1 MSLDFDVLMANIRAQ
16 VHQYIEHVLVE
27 CCKEYNLPFQDV
39 RDRIFQS
46 KCLDSNIPNIGIED
60 QSEVT
65 SKPVK
70 NEPNNKSKSKKA
82 SPKPEEEPDSNKSK
96 SKKASPK
103 PEEEPDS
110 NNSINGP
117 VAHEEPSK
125 KKIQSAKNN
134 KPVQMCTA
142 HTKNGDPCRSK
153 AFGTELFCK
162 KHLKQPVIEKKPSKS
177 KKVEEVKS
185 PQVEVHDLPQDEAT
199 WFSESV
205 DENTVGTMA
214 PDLSMTKSFY
224 PDAEIYDDESIIDD
238 VSESEYVLD
247 E

>member
-82 SPKPEEEPDSNKSK
+82 SPKPEED
-96 SKKASPK
+96 
-103 PEEEPDS
+103 PDS

-177 KKVEEVKS
+177 KKVEEVNS
-185 PQVEVHDLPQDEAT
+185 PQVHDLPQDEAT

-214 PDLSMTKSFY
+214 PDLCMTKSFY
-224 PDAEIYDDESIIDD
+224 PDAEIYDDDSIIDD

>member
-16 VHQYIEHVLVE
+16 VHEYIEHVLVE
-27 CCKEYNLPFQDV
+27 CCKEYNLPFHDV
-39 RDRIFQS
+39 RDRILQS
-46 KCLDSNIPNIGIED
+46 KCLDSNIPNIDIED

-70 NEPNNKSKSKKA
+70 NEPII
-82 SPKPEEEPDSNKSK
+82 KSK

-110 NNSINGP
+110 NNSINDP
-117 VAHEEPSK
+117 VAQEEPSK

-142 HTKNGDPCRSK
+142 HTKNGDPCKSK

-162 KHLKQPVIEKKPSKS
+162 KHLKQPVIDKKPSKS
-177 KKVEEVKS
+177 KKVEVKS

-224 PDAEIYDDESIIDD
+224 PDAEIYEDESIIDD